1 MVVLEPVSI
10 VSVLE
15 FASLSLVESE
25 LQADNS
31 PTVRAEARITE
42 INFFFINPP
51 GIRSVSY
58 LTYADVKKWVISI
71 RTYITITCNLRK
83 INSDFKKQS

>member
-1 MVVLEPVSI
+1 MEWATSFNVTETGAELASDLVVLEPVSV

-15 FASLSLVESE
+15 FASLSLAESE
-25 LQADNS
+25 PQADNS

-51 GIRSVSY
+51 E
-58 LTYADVKKWVISI
+58 
-71 RTYITITCNLRK
+71 
-83 INSDFKKQS
+83 